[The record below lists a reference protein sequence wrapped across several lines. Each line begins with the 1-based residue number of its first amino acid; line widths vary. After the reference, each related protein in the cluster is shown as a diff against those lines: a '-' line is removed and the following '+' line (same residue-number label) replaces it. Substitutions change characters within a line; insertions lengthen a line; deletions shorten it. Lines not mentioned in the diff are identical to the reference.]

1 MTVKLF
7 ILYRYFLV
15 NIIIKSYPPCVLNKK
30 PPYDAV
36 ISVFSVFIFHLLI
49 YDFAMSLTMS
59 LTARQQVIKKCAA
72 QVIKEL
78 GTEVKAEKALYSK
91 RNYAQ
96 GNKMKP
102 KDYFYLRLAEIKQ
115 KHRLRLQ
122 RLGIADE
129 WVDEL
134 MEKQFKVCRKN
145 GRGHTGVSRR
155 NC

>member
-1 MTVKLF
+1 
-7 ILYRYFLV
+7 
-15 NIIIKSYPPCVLNKK
+15 
-30 PPYDAV
+30 
-36 ISVFSVFIFHLLI
+36 
-49 YDFAMSLTMS
+49 MSLTMS

-96 GNKMKP
+96 GKKMKP
-102 KDYFYLRLAEIKQ
+102 KDYFYMRLAEIMGAG
-115 KHRLRLQ
+115 RMRFL

-145 GRGHTGVSRR
+145 SSGHTGVSRR